1 MRALQIP
8 LAARRLDA
16 TTEVKVIWRV
26 LSQASQA
33 RFRQDAIGVGLD
45 PRFASPLDVDRIA
58 QAWAWA
64 CVHARY
70 TGPERRSQHSIAER
84 IRTRTADRVAGGNED
99 ASKR

>member
-1 MRALQIP
+1 M
-8 LAARRLDA
+8 
-16 TTEVKVIWRV
+16 IWRV
-26 LSQASQA
+26 LSQA

-84 IRTRTADRVAGGNED
+84 IRTRTAGHVVRGNED

>member
-26 LSQASQA
+26 LSQA

-84 IRTRTADRVAGGNED
+84 IRTRTADRVAGGYED